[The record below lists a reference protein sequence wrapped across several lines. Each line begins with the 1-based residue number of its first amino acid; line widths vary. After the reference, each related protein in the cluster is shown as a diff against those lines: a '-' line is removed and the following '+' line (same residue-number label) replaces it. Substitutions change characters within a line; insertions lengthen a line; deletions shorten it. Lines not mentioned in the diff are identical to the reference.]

1 MDKTPAPASFLPAP
15 ADAVVNKPVH
25 RKDRVSCGVT
35 GSICSDANE
44 RAVGTYSDP
53 HGTVFIDRESH
64 AGAWVKAIR
73 DGGGGEWID
82 AGPGA
87 ECGL

>member
-15 ADAVVNKPVH
+15 ADAVH

-82 AGPGA
+82 AGP
-87 ECGL
+87 ECVA